1 MTDRPDLAA
10 LIGSRICHDL
20 VSPIGAIGNGVELM
34 VMERGG
40 ASPELDLI
48 ADSVSSANAKLRFFR
63 LAFGASAG
71 QRVARAEVQATLNDA
86 LPAARLTVSWTSDP
100 DLARGDVKLL
110 LLMVLCLETAMPWGG
125 RIAVQQGPARW
136 TVLAQAPR
144 LKIDPGLWGSLQA
157 PEPGLE
163 VTPALVHFPLLA
175 EELRRSGRR
184 FSAEL
189 GDTAIRLDL

>member
-34 VMERGG
+34 VMERGR

-63 LAFGASAG
+63 LAFGASGG
-71 QRVARAEVQATLNDA
+71 QRVARAEVQAILADA
-86 LPAARLTVSWTSDP
+86 VPSTRLSVSWTSDP
-100 DLARGDVKLL
+100 DLARGEVKLL
-110 LLMVLCLETAMPWGG
+110 LLALLCLETALPWGG
-125 RIAVQQGPARW
+125 RIAVAQGPARW
-136 TVLAQAPR
+136 SLLAEAAR
-144 LKIDPGLWGSLQA
+144 LKVDPGLWGSLQG

-184 FSAEL
+184 FSAQL
-189 GDTAIRLDL
+189 GDAAIRIEL